1 MKIQNI
7 TPYAFTANKFIIPN
21 NKMNKSV
28 NLLYNKVSKIV
39 KENHVPANFHNDRI
53 VITAEK
59 DQAKLV
65 KAGLEES
72 KVGFITDFFEKTEK

>member
-1 MKIQNI
+1 MKVQNI
-7 TPYAFTANKFIIPN
+7 TPYAFTANKFVIPN

-28 NLLYNKVSKIV
+28 DYLYNKVSKIV
-39 KENHVPANFHNDRI
+39 KENHVPANFLNDKI
-53 VITAEK
+53 VINAEK
-59 DQAKLV
+59 EQAKLI

>member
-1 MKIQNI
+1 MKIQST

-28 NLLYNKVSKIV
+28 DFLYNKVSKIV
-39 KENHVPANFHNDRI
+39 KENHVPANFNNDKI

-59 DQAKLV
+59 DQARLV

-72 KVGFITDFFEKTEK
+72 KVGFITDFFEKAKK